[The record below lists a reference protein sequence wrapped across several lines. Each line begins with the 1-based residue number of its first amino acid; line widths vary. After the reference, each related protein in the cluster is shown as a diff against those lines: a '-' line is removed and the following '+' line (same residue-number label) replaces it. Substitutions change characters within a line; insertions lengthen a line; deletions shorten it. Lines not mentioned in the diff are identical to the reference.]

1 MIVSNKGVLLRNTN
15 NLGNY
20 GIFKPLQ
27 RETNVKFSK
36 VFLVPF
42 NVRCGC
48 RELSG
53 PFEGNYM
60 WKETKS
66 KESVKIGSLF
76 LYFMGREFDGGEI
89 TRIFRKV

>member
-27 RETNVKFSK
+27 RETDVKFSK

-53 PFEGNYM
+53 LFEGNYM